1 MQRSVQRSVE
11 RGVQRM
17 QLGASGVMTYHGIH
31 KTSVTCTG
39 GALPQRTWALWGP
52 QGPHEGG
59 GRPPWALW
67 GPQGPQEGTGSLP
80 GGSPGQGEHGEEVRS
95 HFWKTRFLAPRPSP
109 VQPVKTAS
117 KQAPQPP
124 GPISIAPGCFSGPG
138 GYQKCLRSLPGD
150 PFWVPG
156 AARGGARAA
165 RGSARAARGVPELP
179 FLKKSFFFRCRYSL
193 RGFFSPKNVFS

>member
-1 MQRSVQRSVE
+1 MA
-11 RGVQRM
+11 M
-17 QLGASGVMTYHGIH
+17 
-31 KTSVTCTG
+31 
-39 GALPQRTWALWGP
+39 
-52 QGPHEGG
+52 
-59 GRPPWALW
+59 
-67 GPQGPQEGTGSLP
+67 GPQGPQGGTGSLP
-80 GGSPGQGEHGEEVRS
+80 GGSPGHGEHGEEVRS

-156 AARGGARAA
+156 AARGVARAA
-165 RGSARAARGVPELP
+165 RGSARAARGGARAARGVPELP
-179 FLKKSFFFRCRYSL
+179 FLKKNFFFRCRYSL
-193 RGFFSPKNVFS
+193 RVFFRQKTRFLEKNMLFLLKKNPVSEQSTPTTTSGGFCNSFCTRREFRKSNNWMSYG